1 VQRVFYCNGICE
13 QAQTTYVRRM
23 EFGQFWL
30 GYPFWL
36 ARIEKILVVESL

>member
-1 VQRVFYCNGICE
+1 
-13 QAQTTYVRRM
+13 M